1 MNLTEVERAIVRK
14 AGHVAATLTR
24 DSDGVTFAY
33 VDGYAGPPVATT
45 LPVDAPPVVTQP
57 GQLPAFFTG
66 LLPEGRRLTALRQ
79 SVKTSVDDEFSLLLA
94 VGGNTVGDVTV
105 LPDGTDPTPIPAL
118 ISGDEINFAKLRER
132 TGLVE
137 RTGLAG
143 AQDKASGAMMS
154 LPVKL
159 GGTDA
164 IVKLDPPEYPLA
176 TINEHFFL
184 KLARGLRQ
192 PVAHS
197 ELITDVNGETGLVV
211 RRFDRAPEPL
221 AVEDACQLAGRY
233 PADKYRMTAAD
244 VINVVAEV
252 CPARL
257 VAMQAVFQQFVF
269 AWLTG
274 NGDLHAKNVSVL
286 QTHDGEWRVAPIYDI
301 PSTLPYGDRTSALAV
316 AGARENLTRRTFL
329 RLADEVGLPE
339 RAASRAIDEALRATQ
354 SCIDSVSAGT
364 LPYSAHVVRQWT
376 RQLRRRRTD
385 LAG

>member
-1 MNLTEVERAIVRK
+1 M
-14 AGHVAATLTR
+14 
-24 DSDGVTFAY
+24 
-33 VDGYAGPPVATT
+33 
-45 LPVDAPPVVTQP
+45 
-57 GQLPAFFTG
+57 
-66 LLPEGRRLTALRQ
+66 
-79 SVKTSVDDEFSLLLA
+79 
-94 VGGNTVGDVTV
+94 
-105 LPDGTDPTPIPAL
+105 LPDGTDPTPVPAL

-143 AQDKASGAMMS
+143 TQDKASGAMMS

-164 IVKLDPPEYPLA
+164 IIKLDPPEYPLA
-176 TINEHFFL
+176 TVNEHFFL

-211 RRFDRAPEPL
+211 RRFDRVPEPR
-221 AVEDACQLAGRY
+221 AVEDACQLADRY
-233 PADKYRMTAAD
+233 PADKYRMTAAE

-301 PSTLPYGDRTSALAV
+301 PSTLPYGDRTSALTV

-354 SCIDSVSAGT
+354 SCIASVSAGT

-376 RQLRRRRTD
+376 RQLRRRRID
-385 LAG
+385 VAG